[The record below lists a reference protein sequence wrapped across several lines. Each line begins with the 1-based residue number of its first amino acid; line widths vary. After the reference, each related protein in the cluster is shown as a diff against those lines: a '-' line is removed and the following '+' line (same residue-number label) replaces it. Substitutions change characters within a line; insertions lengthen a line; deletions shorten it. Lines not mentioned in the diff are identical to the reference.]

1 MNSQWNQVRL
11 ILNSFDYHKSICV
24 SKSEVPPPTVNNG
37 FEESIGEP
45 ENQIRDMRMR
55 INGTECMH
63 VKEYDEYYS
72 VHRDRVDPKYDP
84 LGHLLY
90 DSPEVLA
97 AIAAGILSA
106 YGAGKVYYDKVKDS
120 SEHPILESTGVAIL
134 SGIETAISTYQ
145 LGKKTREWVE
155 GHNYN

>member
-1 MNSQWNQVRL
+1 MNSEWNQVRL
-11 ILNSFDYHKSICV
+11 ILNKLDYHQSIRV
-24 SKSEVPPPTVNNG
+24 SKLDVPPPTVNDG

-63 VKEYDEYYS
+63 VKEYAEYYN

-84 LGHLLY
+84 VGHLIY
-90 DSPEVLA
+90 DSPEVLV
-97 AIAAGILSA
+97 AIGVGIISG

-120 SEHPILESTGVAIL
+120 SEHPFLESAGVAIL
-134 SGIETAISTYQ
+134 SGICMAFLTYQ
-145 LGKKTREWVE
+145 LGKITREWVE
-155 GHNYN
+155 G